1 VRVLVIRL
9 GAFGDVLHAMPAAT
23 ALARSGVE
31 VTWVVDRKWAP
42 LLRACPVRTV
52 AFDRRLAGD
61 VVTVARDLR
70 GAGFAAAYDFQGLV
84 KSALVGWV
92 SGAPRRVGFVSSYLR
107 ERAAGWLYT
116 ERVTP
121 RGTHVVEHNL
131 SLTGASPDLLVAE
144 FPLPSGTVVEGL
156 PAGPFVL
163 ASERAGWR
171 AKEWPSANYAALAKG
186 LRVPLVMN
194 RAEWNLD
201 QLIYATRQAAAVLGL
216 DSGPMHL
223 AAALGKPG
231 VALFGPTSPER
242 NGPYGGTIT
251 VMRAPGAETTYKRTQ
266 EIAASMQAL
275 NVGPVLEALE
285 RCLDISSPNHM
296 PI

>member
-1 VRVLVIRL
+1 MRVLVIRL

-23 ALARSGVE
+23 ALARSGAE

-42 LLRACPVRTV
+42 LLRACPVKTV
-52 AFDRRLAGD
+52 AFDRRNAGE
-61 VVTVARDLR
+61 VMAVARELR
-70 GAGFAAAYDFQGLV
+70 GAGFAVAYDFQGLV
-84 KSALVGWV
+84 KSALVGRV

-121 RGTHVVEHNL
+121 RGAHVVEHNL
-131 SLTGASPDLLVAE
+131 SLVGLAGAE
-144 FPLPSGTVVEGL
+144 FPLPVGTVVEGL
-156 PAGPFVL
+156 PTGPFVL

-171 AKEWPSANYAALAKG
+171 AKEWPAENYAALEMG
-186 LRVPLVMN
+186 LGVPLVMN
-194 RAEWNLD
+194 RAEWDLD
-201 QLIYATRQAAAVLGL
+201 QLIYATRRAAAVLGL

-251 VMRAPGAETTYKRTQ
+251 VMRAPGAETTYKRNQ
-266 EIAASMQAL
+266 ETAASMRAL
-275 NVGPVLEALE
+275 SVGAVREALE
-285 RCLDISSPNHM
+285 RCLDTSSPNHT

>member
-1 VRVLVIRL
+1 MRVLVIRL

-23 ALARSGVE
+23 ALARSGAE

-42 LLRACPVRTV
+42 LLRACPVKTV
-52 AFDRRLAGD
+52 AFDRRNAGE
-61 VVTVARDLR
+61 VITVARELR
-70 GAGFAAAYDFQGLV
+70 GAGLAVAYDFQGLV
-84 KSALVGWV
+84 KTALVGRV
-92 SGAPRRVGFVSSYLR
+92 SGAPRRIGFVSSYLR
-107 ERAAGWLYT
+107 ERVAGWFYT

-121 RGTHVVEHNL
+121 LGTHVVEHNL
-131 SLTGASPDLLVAE
+131 SLVGLAGAE
-144 FPLPSGTVVEGL
+144 FPLPVGTVVEGL
-156 PAGPFVL
+156 PTGPFVL

-171 AKEWPSANYAALAKG
+171 AKEWPTENYAALEKG
-186 LRVPLVMN
+186 LPVPLVMN
-194 RAEWNLD
+194 RAEWDLD
-201 QLIYATRQAAAVLGL
+201 QLIYATRRAAAVLGL

-251 VMRAPGAETTYKRTQ
+251 VMRAPGAETTYKRNQ
-266 EIAASMQAL
+266 EIAASMRAIR
-275 NVGPVLEALE
+275 VDAVREALE
-285 RCLDISSPNHM
+285 RCLDTSSPNRT

>member
-1 VRVLVIRL
+1 MRVLVIRL

-23 ALARSGVE
+23 ALARSGAE

-42 LLRACPVRTV
+42 LLRACPLRTV
-52 AFDRRLAGD
+52 AFDRRVAGD
-61 VVTVARDLR
+61 VIGVARDLR
-70 GAGFAAAYDFQGLV
+70 GVGFSAAYDFQGLV
-84 KSALVGWV
+84 KSALVGRV

-116 ERVTP
+116 ERVAP
-121 RGTHVVEHNL
+121 LGEHVVEHNL
-131 SLTGASPDLLVAE
+131 SLVGLAGAE
-144 FPLPSGTVVEGL
+144 FPLPSGTAVEGL
-156 PAGPFVL
+156 PEGPFVL

-171 AKEWPSANYAALAKG
+171 AKEWPTENYTALEKRLG
-186 LRVPLVMN
+186 VPLVRN
-194 RAEWNLD
+194 RAEWDLD
-201 QLIYATRQAAAVLGL
+201 QLIYATRRSAAVLGL

-266 EIAASMQAL
+266 EIAASMRAL
-275 NVGPVLEALE
+275 GVGAVLEALE
-285 RCLDISSPNHM
+285 RCLNISSPNHT

>member
-1 VRVLVIRL
+1 MIRL
-9 GAFGDVLHAMPAAT
+9 GAFGDVLHAMPAVT
-23 ALARSGVE
+23 ALARSGAE

-52 AFDRRLAGD
+52 EFDRRVAGD
-61 VVTVARDLR
+61 VIAVARGLR
-70 GAGFAAAYDFQGLV
+70 EAGFAAAYDFQGLV
-84 KSALVGWV
+84 KSALVGRV
-92 SGAPRRVGFVSSYLR
+92 SGAPRRVGFVSKYLR

-116 ERVTP
+116 ERITP
-121 RGTHVVEHNL
+121 RGEHVVEHNL
-131 SLTGASPDLLVAE
+131 SLVGLAGAE

-156 PAGPFVL
+156 PEGPFVL

-171 AKEWPSANYAALAKG
+171 AKEWPAENYAALAKG

-194 RAEWNLD
+194 RTEWDLD
-201 QLIYATRQAAAVLGL
+201 QLIYATRRAAAVLGL

-251 VMRAPGAETTYKRTQ
+251 VMRTPGAETTYKRNQ
-266 EIAASMQAL
+266 EIAASMRAL
-275 NVGPVLEALE
+275 SVGAVLDALE
-285 RCLDISSPNHM
+285 RCLDISSRNRTR
-296 PI
+296 I

>member
-1 VRVLVIRL
+1 MRVLVIRL

-23 ALARSGVE
+23 ALARSGAE

-42 LLRACPVRTV
+42 LLRACPVKTV
-52 AFDRRLAGD
+52 AFDRRNAGE
-61 VVTVARDLR
+61 VITVARELR
-70 GAGFAAAYDFQGLV
+70 GAGLAVAYDFQGLV
-84 KSALVGWV
+84 KSALVGRV
-92 SGAPRRVGFVSSYLR
+92 SGAPRRIGFVSSYLR
-107 ERAAGWLYT
+107 ERVAGWFYT

-121 RGTHVVEHNL
+121 LGTHVVEHNL
-131 SLTGASPDLLVAE
+131 SLVGLAGAE
-144 FPLPSGTVVEGL
+144 FPLPVGTVVERL
-156 PAGPFVL
+156 PTGPFVL

-171 AKEWPSANYAALAKG
+171 AKEWPTENYAALEKG
-186 LRVPLVMN
+186 LPVPLVMN
-194 RAEWNLD
+194 RAEWGLD
-201 QLIYATRQAAAVLGL
+201 QLIYATRRAAAVLGL

-251 VMRAPGAETTYKRTQ
+251 VMRAPGAETTYKRNQ
-266 EIAASMQAL
+266 EIAASMRAIR
-275 NVGPVLEALE
+275 VDAVREALE
-285 RCLDISSPNHM
+285 RCLDTSSPNRT

>member
-1 VRVLVIRL
+1 
-9 GAFGDVLHAMPAAT
+9 MPAAT
-23 ALARSGVE
+23 SLARSGVE

-42 LLRACPVRTV
+42 LLQACPVRTM
-52 AFDRRLAGD
+52 AFDRRSAGE
-61 VVTVARDLR
+61 VVAVARELR
-70 GAGFAAAYDFQGLV
+70 AAGFSAAYDFQGLM

-92 SGAPRRVGFVSSYLR
+92 SGAPRRVGFGSSYLR

-116 ERVTP
+116 EQVTP
-121 RGTHVVEHNL
+121 FGTHVVEQNL
-131 SLTGASPDLLVAE
+131 SLAGAPLETPAAE
-144 FPLPSGTVVEGL
+144 FPLPFGTAVEGL
-156 PAGPFVL
+156 PTGPFVL

-171 AKEWPSANYAALAKG
+171 AKEWPSANYAALAKE

-194 RAEWNLD
+194 RAEWSLD
-201 QLIYATRQAAAVLGL
+201 QLVYATRQAAAVLGL

-275 NVGPVLEALE
+275 SVGAVLDALE
-285 RCLDISSPNHM
+285 RCLDISSPNRT